1 MTGAASRQQR
11 CDYEL
16 RCQRQRDQP
25 RVDQRQPTTIY
36 DARTPDRPTTM
47 TTYRKG
53 EHDEIS
59 NLVYEAIVYSR
70 HRWKLARFRSPLGFS
85 CSLED
90 IEAGNQEDVLSRMRA
105 KNWSPN
111 RSAPCGRFAPSS
123 PAWRRRRY
131 APQSGGSDRWRR
143 PVPAAARQFG
153 CRAGGAGREI
163 IPGHRASRSHRLV
176 GLAEKPPLLL
186 CPKYCILGTAKTRKL
201 QRLLYFGSAENDR
214 KSREPYISPDSATT
228 MPA

>member
-1 MTGAASRQQR
+1 MKYQIWYMKPSFIRGIVGSSPDSDHLSASHVHLKISKQVIRKMFCPACEPRTGRR
-11 CDYEL
+11 I
-16 RCQRQRDQP
+16 DQLH
-25 RVDQRQPTTIY
+25 
-36 DARTPDRPTTM
+36 AE
-47 TTYRKG
+47 G
-53 EHDEIS
+53 
-59 NLVYEAIVYSR
+59 
-70 HRWKLARFRSPLGFS
+70 
-85 CSLED
+85 
-90 IEAGNQEDVLSRMRA
+90 
-105 KNWSPN
+105 
-111 RSAPCGRFAPSS
+111 FAPSS